1 MKTSVQIAL
10 LVLFIS
16 SCSLNR
22 NFAAAYTGDV
32 ATSREELDAARAKK
46 KAIIQQLEK
55 AKADGKS
62 LDTIEAIKVDL
73 VSAKDALDAAKANL
87 QAAKAQSAPPATFYN
102 PEDPPKPSD
111 FCTTPVVPK
120 ALVSSDLLENYTFEN
135 YVQDFGKDYT
145 GDEYKK
151 RKSIFLKN
159 LEDVLS
165 HNKDEKNLWKKG
177 VNFLSDY
184 TDDELQNI
192 KGLDK
197 SQLFYANY
205 AKQQVEP
212 EVEDGFER
220 RRDLKSLPNH
230 VDWRDQG
237 VVTPVKNQGQCGSCW
252 AFASVE
258 TLESQWAIKT
268 GILQEL
274 SEQFVLD
281 CAPNEDQCGG
291 QGGCNGGTAGVA
303 YERLAEIG
311 GIPSEWTYPYLS
323 ALGDAGKCHGLPLP
337 PAKPHSG
344 AVSAAATVTGYRNTI
359 QNSYADMMYTL
370 ATIGPLVITVD
381 AEGWH
386 DYSSGVFDGRNTNQN
401 QTNPVLDHAV
411 QLVGYGT
418 DKETGQDYWLVR
430 NSWTSL
436 WGEKGYIRILREED
450 APCGIDY
457 TPLDG
462 DGCVG
467 GPSEMVV
474 CGQSGILYG
483 GTWPEVCS
491 S

>member
-1 MKTSVQIAL
+1 MKISGHIAFL
-10 LVLFIS
+10 VVLFT
-16 SCSLNR
+16 SC
-22 NFAAAYTGDV
+22 NFQFNYAAAYTGDV
-32 ATSREELDAARAKK
+32 TAAREELDAARTKKKTIAKK
-46 KAIIQQLEK
+46 LEQ
-55 AKADGKS
+55 AKAEGKKS
-62 LDTIEAIKVDL
+62 DVIEEIKADL
-73 VSAKDALDAAKANL
+73 VAAKDALDTAKANL
-87 QAAKAQSAPPATFYN
+87 QAAKAQPPPAATFYD

-111 FCTTPVVPK
+111 FCPTPAVPGPK
-120 ALVSSDLLENYTFEN
+120 ELKSADLEQYAFED
-135 YVQDFGKDYT
+135 YIREFGKEYD

-151 RKSIFLKN
+151 REASFLEK
-159 LEDVLS
+159 LKEIRS
-165 HNKDEKNLWKKG
+165 HNDDGTTIYKKG

-184 TDDELQNI
+184 TDDELQKM

-197 SQLFYANY
+197 SLLFYAD
-205 AKQQVEP
+205 QQREQD
-212 EVEDGFER
+212 ETRIR
-220 RRDLKSLPNH
+220 RNLKALPDH

-237 VVTPVKNQGQCGSCW
+237 VITPVKNQGWCGSCW

-281 CAPNEDQCGG
+281 CTPNPDQCGG
-291 QGGCNGGTAGVA
+291 TGGCSGGTASLA
-303 YERLAEIG
+303 YDRLVEIG

-323 ALGDAGKCHGLPLP
+323 ALGDPGECHGLPLP

-344 AVSAAATVTGYRNTI
+344 VVSAATTITGYRSTTP
-359 QNSYADMMYTL
+359 NSYADMMYTL
-370 ATIGPLVITVD
+370 ATVGPLVISVD

-386 DYSSGVFDGRNTNQN
+386 DYSSGIFDGRNTKQN

-418 DKETGQDYWLVR
+418 DEETGQDYWLVR
-430 NSWTSL
+430 NTWTSL

-457 TPLDG
+457 NPLDG

-467 GPSEMVV
+467 GPSEVEV

-491 S
+491 